1 MNAATIKPAA
11 DHQHTMAYAEI
22 ALSQVKALR
31 QPATPRNY
39 EVWYTYATG
48 YNTSLNQA
56 INGALAQKDAL
67 TDTDLEQLYAD
78 HISPTRLAGTINAV
92 GPRAAEEIIRVM
104 TMAAASAAAAGA
116 CTENLGNIISKLGS
130 TNDRKDLRTVIKMLA
145 QTVIEMK
152 KDSEALEAQ
161 IVTSKGQINR
171 LQQTL
176 EVARNES
183 LTDPLTG
190 IADRK
195 HFAERLAKAMAE
207 SRECG
212 EPLSFVMTDVDHF
225 KSFNEAWGHP
235 TGDHV
240 LRLIAGQ
247 IKQNI
252 KVRDVAARF
261 GGDEFAVILPNT
273 RVQTARRAADQIR
286 HAIMSKDIR
295 KRSTGQKLGRVT
307 VSIGV
312 SMALKD
318 DTSESLI
325 ARAVTHLNAAKHH
338 GRNRVV
344 CESDPEAVAGG
355 RRTQVCL
362 SPARVSV
369 HASPLPN

>member
-1 MNAATIKPAA
+1 MNAAIIKPTA

-22 ALSQVKALR
+22 ALSQIKALR

-48 YNTSLNQA
+48 YNTLLNQA
-56 INGALAQKDAL
+56 INETLAHKGAL
-67 TDTDLEQLYAD
+67 TDTDLEQLYAS

-92 GPRAAEEIIRVM
+92 GPGAAEEIVQFM
-104 TMAAASAAAAGA
+104 TMAAASADAAGA
-116 CTENLGNIISKLGS
+116 CTENLGNIISELGS
-130 TNDRKDLRTVIKMLA
+130 ANNREDLRTVVKMLA
-145 QTVIEMK
+145 QTVIGMK
-152 KDSEALEAQ
+152 KDSQALEAQ
-161 IVTSKGQINR
+161 IVTSKEKINR
-171 LQQTL
+171 LQRTL

-195 HFAERLAKAMAE
+195 HFAERLVKAMAE
-207 SRECG
+207 GRECG
-212 EPLSFVMTDVDHF
+212 EPLSFVMIDVDRF
-225 KSFNEAWGHP
+225 KSFNEAWGHL

-240 LRLIAGQ
+240 LRLIAGS

-273 RVQTARRAADQIR
+273 RVQTARRVADQIR
-286 HAIMSKDIR
+286 HAIMSKDIM
-295 KRSTGQKLGRVT
+295 KRSTGQKLGRAT

-312 SMALKD
+312 SMAWED
-318 DTSESLI
+318 DTTQSLI
-325 ARAVTHLNAAKHH
+325 ARAVTSLNAAKHH

-344 CESDPEAVAGG
+344 CESDPEAAAG
-355 RRTQVCL
+355 TE
-362 SPARVSV
+362 SKFA
-369 HASPLPN
+369 